1 MMQNALIAEIDIDNI
16 PDDYE
21 AMCDVGRVLAGA
33 NDRNRWVL
41 GRLGQRVVKRYGED
55 VFGDFANDIGMIPKT
70 LYSYREMVDF
80 YGDTPQTHW
89 ENSPYG
95 ENLQWTHYRAAKRL
109 DNLEAALCALEKASK
124 RNRTASYF
132 QRIISRF
139 LGEQKKKAKKL
150 VDTVGKV
157 TALSPIGEMSVF
169 MDGAQ
174 TAKLHAG
181 TDYRIV
187 IYEVIE

>member
-1 MMQNALIAEIDIDNI
+1 MTDFDHAQIAEIDVTQF

-21 AMCDVGRVLAGA
+21 ALCDVGRLIA
-33 NDRNRWVL
+33 NASDRNRWVL
-41 GRLGQRVVKRYGED
+41 GRLAMRVVKVYSED
-55 VFGDFANDIGMIPKT
+55 VFDNFARDIGMKSKT
-70 LYSYREMVDF
+70 LYGYREVAAF
-80 YGDTPQTHW
+80 YG
-89 ENSPYG
+89 EISPYG
-95 ENLQWTHYRAAKRL
+95 ENLQWTHYRTAMRL
-109 DNLEAALCALEKASK
+109 DTLDCAEWALLKAADKGW
-124 RNRTASYF
+124 TATRF
-132 QRIISRF
+132 EMLISRL
-139 LGEQKKKAKKL
+139 LGQRKKKARKL

-187 IYEVIE
+187 IYEVEQ